1 VVVTDKRDDKIVIG
15 RRGNGMASV
24 APISNHQNL
33 EELIKENVAKALQ
46 KNGFVV
52 VKNHDRILDI
62 SLLTLKYQSL
72 FEFFTIGSKIDSVLD
87 VSIRSPSGA
96 VLYKNIYRSNLEK
109 RHFMLAPLA
118 YVNEKNINSSFQ
130 DVLEKMLNDE
140 NLIKFLEQ

>member
-1 VVVTDKRDDKIVIG
+1 
-15 RRGNGMASV
+15 MASV